1 MKENV
6 KKPIFRLT
14 LSAIFIALATV
25 LSMIKIY
32 EPPLGGGVTLFSML
46 PIIMLSCMFGMK
58 WGLGVSFAYGIVQMM
73 LSFAEVCSW
82 GLTPWVLVA
91 TFVFDYVLAYFVLG
105 FSGAFRKMGYVGVIV
120 GTAFVLLLRFLCHFV
135 SGIVLFGQ
143 FADSETW
150 IYSLT
155 YNGSYMLPEL
165 IITAVA
171 ASVLFGLPQIKRL
184 INRLA
189 VGSTSL

>member
-6 KKPIFRLT
+6 TKPIFRLT

-105 FSGAFRKMGYVGVIV
+105 FAGAFRKMGYVGVII
-120 GTAFVLLLRFLCHFV
+120 GTAFVLLLRFLCHFGTGV
-135 SGIVLFGQ
+135 FIFDIWCEW
-143 FADSETW
+143 DSVW
-150 IYSLT
+150 LYSLC
-155 YNGSYMLPEL
+155 YNGGYMLPEL
-165 IITAVA
+165 VLTTVGAAVI
-171 ASVLFGLPQIKRL
+171 FRLPQTKRL
-184 INRLA
+184 MK
-189 VGSTSL
+189 